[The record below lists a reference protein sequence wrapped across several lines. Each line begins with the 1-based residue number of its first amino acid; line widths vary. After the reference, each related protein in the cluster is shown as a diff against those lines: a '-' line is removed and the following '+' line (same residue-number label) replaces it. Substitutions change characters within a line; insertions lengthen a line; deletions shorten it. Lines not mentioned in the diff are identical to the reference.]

1 MRHIYTFV
9 IYLLAPFVLLRL
21 FWLGTK
27 NSAYRLRW
35 RERFGSIEWRKT
47 DKPVI
52 WIHAVSVG
60 EVNAASP
67 IVNRLLEQ
75 YPDHLLLMTTVTPTG
90 AITIEKHFGEDVR
103 HLYLPYDLPF
113 AVNKFLNIVQPTVM
127 ITMETEI
134 WPNLYYACN
143 QLDIP
148 VLIINA
154 RLSQQ
159 SAKRYRLVSNLM
171 RDTLSLVKFIAA
183 QTRQDAERF
192 IAFGATREKVFVTG
206 NLKFDITVPH
216 SITEQA
222 QSLKRYFSVNRPIW
236 IAASTHEGE
245 EKIVLN
251 AHINIMKQH
260 PDAILIIAPRHPE
273 RIDKIAAYC
282 KSKSLNYVKRTKQK
296 VFTEQHHVY
305 LLDTLGELQL
315 HYAASQ
321 VAFVGGSLV
330 ETGGQNMM
338 EPASL
343 GLPVISGPHTFNF
356 TEITELLLEQNV
368 LISISNESE
377 LTNEVSSLLNDANR
391 RHYIGE
397 IGRKVI
403 ESNRGNIDRLMQL
416 IEPCL
421 SQ

>member
-35 RERFGSIEWRKT
+35 RERFGFVKWRKT
-47 DKPVI
+47 DEPVI

-67 IVNRLLEQ
+67 IVNRLLEE
-75 YPDHLLLMTTVTPTG
+75 YSDHSLLLTTVTPTG
-90 AITIEKHFGEDVR
+90 AITVEKHFGENVR

-113 AVNKFLNIVQPTVM
+113 AVNKFLNIVQPNIL

-134 WPNLYYACN
+134 WPNLYYACE

-159 SAKRYRLVSNLM
+159 SAKRYRLVSSLM
-171 RDTLSLVKFIAA
+171 QDTLSLVKLIAA

-192 IAFGATREKVFVTG
+192 IAFGASREKVFVTG
-206 NLKFDITVPH
+206 NLKFDITIPQ

-245 EKIVLN
+245 EKIVLD
-251 AHINIMKQH
+251 AHINIMKLH

-296 VFTEQHHVY
+296 VFTEQHQVY

-368 LISISNESE
+368 LIRISNESE
-377 LTNEVSSLLNDANR
+377 LTNEVSKLLNDANQ
-391 RHYIGE
+391 RHHIGE

-421 SQ
+421 SR